1 MVDEVNEVIIP
12 VEGMTCAACALR
24 IERKLS
30 KSDGVQSATV
40 NYATEEAI
48 VHSSLG
54 GASLRDVVST
64 IEKTGYGVRKA
75 LAETRLVGPNAL
87 ENARNLVDKLLRT
100 NGILD
105 AQLKSEGIEVEVAV
119 QYITQIVS
127 GGELSRLFREFG
139 SSAAKEEEALD
150 PHEDSK
156 ARLKITKRRF
166 WVALAL
172 SVPLAVLA
180 MSHGLIHIPNDHL
193 VQFLLATPVVFYS
206 GRPFFSGA
214 WTSLKHGAAD
224 MNTLVALGVASA
236 YFYSTGS
243 TFFPSW
249 FQSPGSDM
257 PEVYFEAAALIVTLI
272 LFGRLLEERAKGKT
286 GQAIAALMALKP
298 TTVTQVTKEGDQT
311 IGASDVELGMWVR
324 VRPGEQVPVD
334 GRVKEG
340 SSTVDESMLTGESIP
355 ALKREGDR
363 VSTGTQ
369 NTTGSI
375 IVEVTRTGKDTV
387 LSQIIDLVRRSAA
400 SKAPIQDL
408 ADRISAIFVPTV
420 LILAIATGIVWL
432 FYGPEPAT
440 TNALLRFVSV
450 LIIACPC
457 ALGLATP
464 TAIVVGTGKAAKL
477 GILVRNA
484 EALQRSNKI
493 KIVAVDKTG
502 TLTEGR
508 PQVVHISTN
517 GSFSATEVLAYAA
530 SVEVHSEHPLGR
542 SVLKEAKDRKVD
554 WAPSQDFYSETGKGA
569 GAVVDGKEVLVG
581 SHSFLTQKDIKV
593 EEPNIH
599 EEATSVFHVA
609 FDGECIG
616 SIQVGDKI
624 RETTQTVIRDLNEM
638 GIEVVMLTGD
648 SLLAA
653 ERVANILGIKQYYA
667 GLLPGEKVDAIKKLQ
682 DDDSC
687 VAMVGDGIND
697 APALTQA
704 DVGLAVRSGSDIA
717 MESADIT
724 LMTSDLKLVASAILL
739 SRQTMTTIKQNL
751 FFAFVYNIICIP
763 IAAGVLFPV
772 FGIVLSPILAS
783 AAMALSSVS
792 VVSNSLRLKT
802 SGSF

>member
-1 MVDEVNEVIIP
+1 MADEVNEVIIP

-30 KSDGVQSATV
+30 KSDGVKSATV
-40 NYATEEAI
+40 SYASEEAI
-48 VHSSLG
+48 VHSGLG

-75 LAETRLVGPNAL
+75 IAETRVAGPNAL
-87 ENARNLVDKLLRT
+87 VSAQELVDKLLRT

-105 AQLKSEGIEVEVAV
+105 AQLKSEGSEVEVVV

-127 GGELSRLFREFG
+127 GGELARLFREFG
-139 SSAAKEEEALD
+139 SSASQDEGVID

-156 ARLKITKRRF
+156 KRLKVTKRRF
-166 WVALAL
+166 WIALAL
-172 SVPLAVLA
+172 SVPLAILA
-180 MSHGLIHIPNDHL
+180 MSHGLIHIPYEHF
-193 VQFLLATPVVFYS
+193 VQFVLATPVVFYS
-206 GRPFFSGA
+206 GWPFFSGA

-236 YFYSTGS
+236 YTYSTGS
-243 TFFPSW
+243 TFFPTW

-286 GQAIAALMALKP
+286 GQAIASLMALKP
-298 TTVTQVTKEGDQT
+298 TTVTQVTKAGDQT

-340 SSTVDESMLTGESIP
+340 SSAVDESMLTGESIP
-355 ALKREGDR
+355 AIKQEGDR

-375 IVEVTRTGKDTV
+375 VVEVTRTGKDTV
-387 LSQIIDLVRRSAA
+387 LNQIIDLVRRSAA

-420 LILAIATGIVWL
+420 LVIAIATGLVWL
-432 FYGPEPAT
+432 VYGPDPVT

-484 EALQRSNKI
+484 EALQRANKI

-502 TLTEGR
+502 TLTEGK
-508 PQVVHISTN
+508 PQVVHVSIN
-517 GSFSATEVLAYAA
+517 GSFSADEVLAYAS

-542 SVLKEAKDRKVD
+542 AVLKEAKDQAVD
-554 WAPSQDFYSETGKGA
+554 WAPSQEFYSETGKGA
-569 GAVVDGKEVLVG
+569 GGFVDGKEVLVG
-581 SHSFLTQKDIKV
+581 SNSFLTEKGIQV
-593 EEPNIH
+593 EEPDIH

-624 RETTQTVIRDLNEM
+624 RESTQSAILDLNEM
-638 GIEVVMLTGD
+638 EIEVVMLTGD
-648 SLLAA
+648 SLVAA
-653 ERVANILGIKQYYA
+653 ERVANILGIKKYFA

-682 DDDSC
+682 ENDSC

-697 APALTQA
+697 APALTQS

-792 VVSNSLRLKT
+792 VVTNSLRLKN
-802 SGSF
+802 SGSL